1 VFQWIYHIP
10 LWLLALLFCIA
21 PLGLTWIGI
30 RITRPI
36 VQRWVGSDE
45 GWNHV
50 MGHVIASHGVL
61 YGILLALL
69 ALGALEN
76 RTRLIDTVGREAAAL
91 KALYHDASVYPE
103 PIRSELMTQLS
114 DYCTYVIE
122 VAWPEQ
128 RRGVIPMEGVTRMVG
143 FQERLMTF
151 EPQTKSQ
158 EILHAETVRQFNI
171 FIEARRQRIYSAE
184 HKLPGPMWWVVGIG
198 AILGILLTLLL
209 DVRKF
214 TAHFVL
220 AGSLA
225 LTTGLVVFLLAALD
239 QPIRGG
245 IQVTPEAFEIIRGS
259 MGGPTAPHGAGH

>member
-1 VFQWIYHIP
+1 MLNWIYDIP
-10 LWLLALLFCIA
+10 LWLLAVLFCA
-21 PLGLTWIGI
+21 VFLGLTWVGLLV
-30 RITRPI
+30 TRPSLR
-36 VQRWVGSDE
+36 RWIGHDE

-50 MGHVIASHGVL
+50 MGHVLASHGVL

-76 RTRLIDTVGREAAAL
+76 RTRLLDTVGREAATL

-103 PIRSELMTQLS
+103 PLRSEMTTQLR

-128 RRGVIPMEGVTRMVG
+128 RRGVIPEEGVTRMNA
-143 FQERLMTF
+143 FQERLMSF

-158 EILHAETVRQFNI
+158 EIMHEESVRQFNY

-184 HKLPGPMWWVVGIG
+184 HKLPGPMWWVVGFG
-198 AILGILLTLLL
+198 AILGIALTLLL
-209 DVRKF
+209 DVRRF
-214 TAHFVL
+214 SAHFFL

-239 QPIRGG
+239 QPLRGG
-245 IQVTPEAFEIIRGS
+245 MRVTPEAFEIIRDT
-259 MGGPTAPHGAGH
+259 MGPPGPQHGAE